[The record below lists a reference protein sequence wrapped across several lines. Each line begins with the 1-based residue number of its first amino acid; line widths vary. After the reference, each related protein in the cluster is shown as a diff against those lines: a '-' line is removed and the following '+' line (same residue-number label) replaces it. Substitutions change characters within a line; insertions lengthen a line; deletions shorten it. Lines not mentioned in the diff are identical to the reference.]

1 MTQCQDEFRSLSRS
15 VTEIH
20 TACRMLQI
28 SIAWCQNKAE
38 IRGFPTMYN
47 TWGCLLVEM
56 GENNDFLQKSGPK
69 TAFLSITI
77 LDHPTLDWAGT
88 QNFKGIANFNM
99 CFKKNGA

>member
-1 MTQCQDEFRSLSRS
+1 
-15 VTEIH
+15 
-20 TACRMLQI
+20 
-28 SIAWCQNKAE
+28 
-38 IRGFPTMYN
+38 
-47 TWGCLLVEM
+47 M
-56 GENNDFLQKSGPK
+56 GQNNDFLQKSGQK